1 MMRTNIRKT
10 ILLLIIIGVLLLILF
25 TFASIGY
32 EQFTNV
38 KNRQIQKAIEQ
49 NMALWQMSNEQK
61 SDILYEK
68 ASRELDSSYDNF
80 EIYMRWMLDI
90 ETGEGVDA
98 LEIVNANTGEML
110 LCGPK
115 VVYLHDTEK
124 SLRCGNHF
132 FEYDSNT
139 LLWVQNYG
147 DISNPSICYLVGL
160 DGELTPVECS
170 VRIAGIAWEQCFLIE
185 GKDKTR
191 TWVDKEGIR
200 SPISAYGIVAHDLKT
215 VLLPA
220 EYGGPDLDNGSMY
233 YPFFSG
239 GYMFAQRNGKFG
251 VIGYDLSEKV
261 PFVYDRILLPH
272 HAQVCSYGQGS
283 KEQGIL
289 FLESGISLE
298 DVTYQESGIHTVIV
312 TTNSPKSDKVTDY
325 RLLDRS
331 GKLLY
336 KLPDNG
342 RDTLSYDENY
352 HPLLNGQLL
361 DIPALTDKSDW
372 AAPAIDSART
382 AGLIPAE
389 LDQMYQSVA
398 VRRDLCM
405 LAVQLVRILRPELCE
420 TAGQQTE
427 TVYWDCPDSEILM
440 EDINLAA
447 QLGIIKGKGC
457 FEPFRP
463 ITRRDAA
470 DILKNTAQLLAT
482 ETGRQIKDILCR
494 SDSGN
499 ISFDLDEAC
508 TSEQLIAAIFC
519 LYRSITD

>member
-1 MMRTNIRKT
+1 MKIHIKI
-10 ILLLIIIGVLLLILF
+10 ILMLIIISVLMLIPIA
-25 TFASIGY
+25 FASMGY
-32 EQFTNV
+32 GQPLTRENS
-38 KNRQIQKAIEQ
+38 RIQSIVQQ
-49 NMALWQMSNEQK
+49 NMEAWQTHRKESSE
-61 SDILYEK
+61 ILYEK
-68 ASRELDSSYDNF
+68 TTRELGASYDNF
-80 EIYMRWMLDI
+80 DVYMCWMLDT
-90 ETGEGVDA
+90 EVGEEIDD
-98 LEIVNANTGEML
+98 LEIVNANTGEIL
-110 LCGPK
+110 LRGPR
-115 VVYLHDTEK
+115 VVYCHYMEEP
-124 SLRCGNHF
+124 LRCDNYF
-132 FEYDSNT
+132 FEYDSDT

-220 EYGGPDLDNGSMY
+220 EYGGPNLDNGSMY

-251 VIGYDLSEKV
+251 VIGYDLNEKV
-261 PFVYDRILLPH
+261 PFAYDRILLPH
-272 HAQVCSYGQGS
+272 HAQVCSYG
-283 KEQGIL
+283 QGIL

-312 TTNSPKSDKVTDY
+312 TTDSPKSDKVTDY

-336 KLPDNG
+336 KLSDNG

-372 AAPAIDSART
+372 AAPAIDSARN

-420 TAGQQTE
+420 TAGQQIK
-427 TVYWDCPDSEILM
+427 TVYWDCTDSEIPM

-463 ITRRDAA
+463 ITRRYAA
-470 DILKNTAQLLAT
+470 DILKNTAQLLGT
-482 ETGRQIKDILCR
+482 ETGSQIKDILCR

-499 ISFDLDEAC
+499 VSFDLDEAC

-519 LYRSITD
+519 LYQSITD

>member
-1 MMRTNIRKT
+1 MKIHIKKI
-10 ILLLIIIGVLLLILF
+10 ILMLIIIGVLMLIPIA
-25 TFASIGY
+25 FASIDY
-32 EQFTNV
+32 EQPST
-38 KNRQIQKAIEQ
+38 KEDSRIQSIVQQ
-49 NMALWQMSNEQK
+49 NMEVWQAHSKENLGV
-61 SDILYEK
+61 SCEK
-68 ASRELDSSYDNF
+68 ATRELGSSYDNF
-80 EIYMRWMLDI
+80 EVYMHWMSDI
-90 ETGEGVDA
+90 ETGKQIDD
-98 LEIVNANTGEML
+98 LEIVNANTGEIL
-110 LCGPK
+110 LRGPR
-115 VVYLHDTEK
+115 VVYCHYMEE
-124 SLRCGNHF
+124 SLRCDNYF
-132 FEYDSNT
+132 FEYDSDT

-160 DGELTPVECS
+160 DGELTPIECS

-191 TWVDKEGIR
+191 TRADKEGIR
-200 SPISAYGIVAHDLKT
+200 SPISVYGIVAHDLKT

-220 EYGGPDLDNGSMY
+220 DYGGPDLDNGSMY

-251 VIGYDLSEKV
+251 VIGCDLNERIPFINDKILV
-261 PFVYDRILLPH
+261 PHR
-272 HAQVCSYGQGS
+272 AQVCSYGHSS
-283 KEQGIL
+283 KERGIL
-289 FLESGISLE
+289 FLESGILLE
-298 DVTYQESGIHTVIV
+298 DVIYQEGGIHTVIV
-312 TTNSPKSDKVTDY
+312 TTSPPKSDKITDY

-342 RDTLSYDENY
+342 RDMLSYDENC
-352 HPLLNGQLL
+352 HPLLNGQPL

-519 LYRSITD
+519 LYQSITD